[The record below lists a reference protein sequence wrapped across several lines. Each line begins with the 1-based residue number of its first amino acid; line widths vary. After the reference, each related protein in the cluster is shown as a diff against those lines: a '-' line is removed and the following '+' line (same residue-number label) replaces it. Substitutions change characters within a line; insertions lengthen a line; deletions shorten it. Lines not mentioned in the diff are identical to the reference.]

1 MKTLLEKSGILFNG
15 GEALSS
21 SKLNSIIEKEN
32 EIIDT
37 INNILKSFCDINQE
51 TGLQRV
57 YSLEQA
63 IAIVPV
69 NRRSFTM
76 KIRFI
81 ENADTDN
88 NNNLINI
95 RFAEYFY
102 TGPMGFTNDDWINP
116 ENWSKN
122 VPNIIDGGEWE

>member
-1 MKTLLEKSGILFNG
+1 MNTIEKSGLILNS
-15 GEALSS
+15 GEALTS
-21 SKLNSIIEKEN
+21 SKINSIITKEN

-37 INNILKSFCDINQE
+37 INKILKSFCDINQE

>member
-1 MKTLLEKSGILFNG
+1 MNIVEKSSVVFNS

-21 SKLNSIIEKEN
+21 SKLNSIVTKEN
-32 EIIDT
+32 EIIDVL
-37 INNILKSFCDINQE
+37 NKILKSFCDINQE

-57 YSLEQA
+57 YTLSQA

-69 NRRSFTM
+69 SRRSFTM

-81 ENADTDN
+81 ENADLDG

-102 TGPMGFTNDDWINP
+102 TGPMGFTNEDWLNP
-116 ENWSKN
+116 DNWSRD
-122 VPNIIDGGEWE
+122 VPNIIDGGEW

>member
-1 MKTLLEKSGILFNG
+1 MTTIEKSGILFNG

-21 SKLNSIIEKEN
+21 SKLNSIIKKEN
-32 EIIDT
+32 EIIDR

-51 TGLQRV
+51 TGLQKV
-57 YSLEQA
+57 YSLA
-63 IAIVPV
+63 DAVKIVP
-69 NRRSFTM
+69 NERRSFTM

-88 NNNLINI
+88 NNNLKNI

-102 TGPMGFTNDDWINP
+102 TGPMGFTNDDWIDTN
-116 ENWSKN
+116 NWSKN
-122 VPNIIDGGEWE
+122 VPKIIDGGEWE

>member
-1 MKTLLEKSGILFNG
+1 MDTLEKSTVLFNS

-21 SKLNSIIEKEN
+21 SKLNSMITKEN
-32 EIIDT
+32 EIIDS
-37 INNILKSFCDINQE
+37 INKILKSFCDINQE
-51 TGLQRV
+51 TGLQKSYR
-57 YSLEQA
+57 LDQA
-63 IAIVPV
+63 IKIVPI

-81 ENADTDN
+81 ENADIDEH
-88 NNNLINI
+88 NNLINI

-102 TGPMGFTNDDWINP
+102 TGPMSFTTEDWENP

-122 VPNIIDGGEWE
+122 VPNIIDGGEW